1 MGRRTFRPRLWGYA
15 THLMSAYLASQAVG
29 EAIAGPHTQLLII
42 SAGFAPLLVTQV
54 ADVGE
59 EAGGPP
65 TFGPRVS
72 LS

>member
-1 MGRRTFRPRLWGYA
+1 
-15 THLMSAYLASQAVG
+15 MSAYLASQAVG